1 MTDISSSLYFK
12 VLTPLT
18 ETNVGSLTS
27 NAYRIKGLQD
37 IFYRNNEPLQ
47 NLTVGDQ
54 FQNEPLART
63 FELIRDDKNAFHTLP
78 LAEDIG

>member
-1 MTDISSSLYFK
+1 MTDISSSLYFE

-27 NAYRIKGLQD
+27 NAYRIKGLRD

-47 NLTVGDQ
+47 VGDQ

-78 LAEDIG
+78 LAEEIG